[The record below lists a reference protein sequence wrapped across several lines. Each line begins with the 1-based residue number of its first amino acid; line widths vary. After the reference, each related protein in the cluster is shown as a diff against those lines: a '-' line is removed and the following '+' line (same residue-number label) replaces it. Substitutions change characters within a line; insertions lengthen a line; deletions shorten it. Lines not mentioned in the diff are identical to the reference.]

1 MTRPPTWFEWLT
13 VAAIVL
19 GPVLALF
26 AQRTL
31 DWLRERRSQRV
42 QLFRTLMSTR
52 ASILAPAHVQALNS
66 IDVVFSRRRDS
77 AIRDAWRALL
87 DHMVTPMT
95 NPGWAERTMD
105 LRVVLYQAMGAT
117 VGYNY
122 TVDYLKRRIYAPI
135 AHAQTEQDWLR
146 IRQTFLKV
154 LTEEG
159 IKIIPGGP
167 PPPTAPPGPPTAPH
181 R

>member
-1 MTRPPTWFEWLT
+1 
-13 VAAIVL
+13 VL
-19 GPVLALF
+19 QNRLSRLPLSQSQHARVRAGVRLPAP
-26 AQRTL
+26 L

-42 QLFRTLMSTR
+42 QLFLTLMSTQ

-66 IDVVFSRRRDS
+66 IDVVFSRRRDA

-95 NPGWAERTMD
+95 NPGWADRATD
-105 LRVVLYQAMGAT
+105 LRVVLYQAMGAA

-135 AHAQTEQDWLR
+135 AYAQTEQDWLKV
-146 IRQTFLKV
+146 RQTLLKV
-154 LTEEG
+154 LTDDG
-159 IKIIPGGP
+159 IKIVPGGTPTAAP
-167 PPPTAPPGPPTAPH
+167 PVPPTAP
-181 R
+181 RR